1 MSDFGKPSM
10 SPIEASTTFLVGT
23 FAITCCSTLAKFS
36 RITIALAPE
45 SLSWCSS
52 SRGV

>member
-1 MSDFGKPSM
+1 M
-10 SPIEASTTFLVGT
+10 SPIDASTTFLVGT
-23 FAITCCSTLAKFS
+23 AAITCCSTLAKFS
-36 RITIALAPE
+36 MMTIALAPE